1 MSNKKILVIDDD
13 DTAREV
19 VRALVAEAGYPVVC
33 LATPIGA
40 TRLIREI
47 GISAVVCD
55 LNMPAM
61 RGDSLARLFKE
72 SKALQHVR
80 IVLISGAPRD
90 ELEMILSTN
99 AVDAVVHKSDLQ
111 RELIAKLRKL
121 LPEA

>member
-1 MSNKKILVIDDD
+1 MSAKKILVIDDD

-19 VRALVAEAGYPVVC
+19 VRAMLAAAGYPVSS

-40 TRLIREI
+40 TRLIREV

-80 IVLISGAPRD
+80 IILISGAPRE
-90 ELEMILSTN
+90 ELETILQTN
-99 AVDAVVHKSDLQ
+99 SVDAVVHKSDLQ
-111 RELIAKLRKL
+111 HELLPKLRKL
-121 LPEA
+121 LAE

>member
-1 MSNKKILVIDDD
+1 MQSFH
-13 DTAREV
+13 
-19 VRALVAEAGYPVVC
+19 
-33 LATPIGA
+33 ATRRSGASRPIGA

-80 IVLISGAPRD
+80 IILISGAPRE
-90 ELEMILSTN
+90 ELETILLTHS
-99 AVDAVVHKSDLQ
+99 VDAVVHKSDLH
-111 RELIAKLRKL
+111 RELLPKLRKL
-121 LPEA
+121 LAE

>member
-1 MSNKKILVIDDD
+1 MSSKKILVIDDD

-19 VRALVAEAGYPVVC
+19 VRALIASAGYPVVP
-33 LATPIGA
+33 LSTPIGA

-61 RGDSLARLFKE
+61 RGDSLARLFKG

-80 IVLISGAPRD
+80 IILISGAPRE
-90 ELEMILSTN
+90 ELETILLTH

-111 RELIAKLRKL
+111 QELLPKLRKL
-121 LPEA
+121 LAE

>member
-1 MSNKKILVIDDD
+1 MTLKKILVIDDD

-19 VRALVAEAGYPVVC
+19 VRALIAAAGYPVVP

-40 TRLIREI
+40 TRLIREL

-72 SKALQHVR
+72 SKSLQRVR
-80 IVLISGAPRD
+80 IILISGAPRE
-90 ELEMILSTN
+90 ELETILLAKT
-99 AVDAVVHKSDLQ
+99 VDAIVHKSDMHQ
-111 RELIAKLRKL
+111 ELVPALRKL
-121 LPEA
+121 LPEP

>member
-13 DTAREV
+13 ETAREV
-19 VRALVAEAGYPVVC
+19 VRAMVASAGYPVVP

-72 SKALQHVR
+72 SKALQHVKV
-80 IVLISGAPRD
+80 ILISGAPRE
-90 ELEMILSTN
+90 ELETILLTHS
-99 AVDAVVHKSDLQ
+99 VDAIVHKSDLHK
-111 RELIAKLRKL
+111 ELIPKLRKL
-121 LPEA
+121 LQEA